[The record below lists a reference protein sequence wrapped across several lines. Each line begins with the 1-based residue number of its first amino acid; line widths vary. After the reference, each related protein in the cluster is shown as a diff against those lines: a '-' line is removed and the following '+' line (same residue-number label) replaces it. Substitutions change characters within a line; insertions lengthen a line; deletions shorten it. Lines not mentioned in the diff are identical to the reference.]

1 MKLLL
6 MTPLLFSL
14 GLMAQTPKASYEVN
28 DGTTPPGTFTSK
40 SNKAKTY
47 NKKTTTTT
55 TTKKTRTTE
64 ASPVTS
70 ETGIIN
76 SSGVTTEEVN
86 PSPNP
91 TPQTDREL
99 LRDTTLFG
107 KKIGPQER
115 EGTFDPGEPVELKEA
130 QEEGPLDYSTTPEKR
145 PTKPSESKE
154 K

>member
-1 MKLLL
+1 MKFLL

-14 GLMAQTPKASYEVN
+14 GLMAQTPKASYEIN

-40 SNKAKTY
+40 SSKAK
-47 NKKTTTTT
+47 NFSKKTTTTT
-55 TTKKTRTTE
+55 TKTRTTE

-76 SSGVTTEEVN
+76 SSGVTTDEVN

-91 TPQTDREL
+91 TPESDREL

-145 PTKPSESKE
+145 PSWPSETEE

>member
-6 MTPLLFSL
+6 IPLLFSL
-14 GLMAQTPKASYEVN
+14 GVMAQTPEASYEIN

-40 SNKAKTY
+40 SNKIKTY
-47 NKKTTTTT
+47 KKTTTTT
-55 TTKKTRTTE
+55 TTKTRTTE

-76 SSGVTTEEVN
+76 SSGVTTDEVN

-91 TPQTDREL
+91 TPDTDKEL

-115 EGTFDPGEPVELKEA
+115 EGTFDPGEPVDLKEA

-145 PTKPSESKE
+145 PIEPSKPKE

>member
-6 MTPLLFSL
+6 ITPLLFSL
-14 GLMAQTPKASYEVN
+14 GLVAQTPKASYEMN

-40 SNKAKTY
+40 SNKAKNIT
-47 NKKTTTTT
+47 KKTTTTT
-55 TTKKTRTTE
+55 TQTRTTE

-70 ETGIIN
+70 ESGIIN
-76 SSGVTTEEVN
+76 SSGVTTDEVN

-91 TPQTDREL
+91 TPESDREL

-107 KKIGPQER
+107 KKVGPQER
-115 EGTFDPGEPVELKEA
+115 KGTFDPGEPVELKEA

-145 PTKPSESKE
+145 PTKPSKLE
-154 K
+154 

>member
-1 MKLLL
+1 MKFLL

-14 GLMAQTPKASYEVN
+14 GLMAQTPKASYEIN

-47 NKKTTTTT
+47 YKKTTTTT
-55 TTKKTRTTE
+55 TTKTRTTE

-70 ETGIIN
+70 ENGIIN
-76 SSGVTTEEVN
+76 SSGVTTGEVN

-91 TPQTDREL
+91 TPESDKEL

-115 EGTFDPGEPVELKEA
+115 KGTFDPGEPVELKEA

-145 PTKPSESKE
+145 PSRPSETKE

>member
-1 MKLLL
+1 MKFLL

-14 GLMAQTPKASYEVN
+14 GLVAQTPKTSYEVN

-40 SNKAKTY
+40 SHKAK
-47 NKKTTTTT
+47 NVSKKTTTTT
-55 TTKKTRTTE
+55 TQSRTTE

-76 SSGVTTEEVN
+76 SSGVTTDEVN

-91 TPQTDREL
+91 TPESDREL

-107 KKIGPQER
+107 KKIVPEER

-145 PTKPSESKE
+145 PTKPSKLKE